1 MKHSNIISRGLIAH
15 TGVYLVIIG
24 MLVGINFLSSPFYPW
39 FLFPALAWGALLG
52 IHFVW
57 QLPLGWMK
65 PRWRRFLRH
74 TGMYMVV
81 IGMLAGIN
89 FLSSPFEAWFL
100 YPGFIW
106 GALLALHFLFGIVLR
121 KRDDRTQ
128 RDRSVAADRRPS
140 TSQRQKHAP
149 RTGRLANRRIQAHL
163 DKALEYKAQID
174 AVAASAAPRRNN
186 ERLPQLVAQVDEWIE
201 DVKDLAARIDY
212 FEQNAL
218 IRRDLETVPKNIQ
231 SLKARLARETSP
243 ANRDVLERT
252 LKNHQKQ
259 LAALKQLGDIMQR
272 AEIQIESTLSSL
284 GAIYFQILAGQSA
297 SHVADYSHLS
307 AEVDEEVQL
316 LQDHL
321 EALNEVKFG
330 QSM

>member
-1 MKHSNIISRGLIAH
+1 MKHSTIISRGLIAH

-24 MLVGINFLSSPFYPW
+24 MLAGINMLSSPYEAW

-52 IHFVW
+52 IHILW
-57 QLPLGWMK
+57 KLPLAKLK

-74 TGMYMVV
+74 LGVYTIV
-81 IGMLAGIN
+81 ISMLAGIN
-89 FLSSPFEAWFL
+89 FLTLPYEAWFL
-100 YPGFIW
+100 YPGLVW
-106 GALLALHFLFGIVLR
+106 GAVLTLHFLFGIVLR
-121 KRDDRTQ
+121 KPDDRT
-128 RDRSVAADRRPS
+128 RSDHYRVVDRRPS
-140 TSQRQKHAP
+140 SAERKQQSP
-149 RTGRLANRRIQAHL
+149 RTAKLTNRRIQAHL
-163 DKALEYKAQID
+163 DKALGYKAQID
-174 AVAASAAPRRNN
+174 AIVAEAGQRRNN
-186 ERLPQLVAQVDEWIE
+186 ERLQQLVAQVDDWIE
-201 DVKDLAARIDY
+201 DIKDLAARIDY

-218 IRRDLETVPKNIQ
+218 IRRDLESVPKNIQ
-231 SLKARLARETSP
+231 SLKARLARETNP

-272 AEIQIESTLSSL
+272 AEIQIESTLSAL
-284 GAIYFQILAGQSA
+284 GAIYFQVLAGQSA

-330 QSM
+330 RAG

>member
-1 MKHSNIISRGLIAH
+1 MKHSNFIGRGLIAH

-24 MLVGINFLSSPFYPW
+24 MLAGINLLSSPYEAW

-52 IHFVW
+52 IHVLW
-57 QLPLGWMK
+57 KLPLARLK

-74 TGMYMVV
+74 AGVYT
-81 IGMLAGIN
+81 IIIAMLTGIN
-89 FLSSPFEAWFL
+89 FLTSPFEAWFL
-100 YPGFIW
+100 YPGLIW
-106 GALLALHFLFGIVLR
+106 GAVLALHFLFGIGLR

-128 RDRSVAADRRPS
+128 RDRYGVVDRHPS
-140 TSQRQKHAP
+140 SSERKKHSS
-149 RTGRLANRRIQAHL
+149 RTGKLANRRIQAHL
-163 DKALEYKAQID
+163 DKALGYKAQID
-174 AVAASAAPRRNN
+174 AIVADAAPRRNN
-186 ERLPQLVAQVDEWIE
+186 ERLQQLVAQVDEWIE
-201 DVKDLAARIDY
+201 DIKDLAARIDY

-218 IRRDLETVPKNIQ
+218 VRRDLESVPKSIQ
-231 SLKARLARETSP
+231 SLKARLARETNP

-307 AEVDEEVQL
+307 ADVDEEVQL

-330 QSM
+330 RMG